1 MNNKIMNRDQMRDTN
16 TKLVLQQIF
25 NNDPI
30 SRIQVSRNLNL
41 NKATVSEI
49 CSNLTDSQLVF
60 EQGQGESSSSGGR
73 KPTMMHINKK
83 YGYTATFDIGFHY
96 LDMMLNYIDGD
107 VLSFEKLKIAGDDLT
122 NYVDVIKGKIS
133 QLDSQETLKGLMGV
147 AISVHG
153 VVNKNKVIS
162 SPFIEMGKIDIV
174 DEIQNVTDVP
184 VVLENEANLSAIFE
198 RDFSN
203 DGTGSNL
210 VTISIHKGIGAG
222 IIIDQNL
229 YKGENGE
236 AGEIGKQ
243 FITYSNEL
251 TKIENICSEDAIVA
265 EIEKKKNIDN
275 LTVKELYQMFEAG
288 DNDVVQV
295 LKEASKLIAIIV
307 HNINISFNPKQVFI
321 NSPLINNFTDVFTD
335 IKTNLKELT
344 NDNLVLKMSSDTKY
358 ATLLGGCSLI
368 TQEVLDLGDLNLVFK
383 N

>member
-25 NNDPI
+25 NNAPI

-73 KPTMMHINKK
+73 KPTMLHINKE

-107 VLSFEKLKIAGDDLT
+107 VLSFEKIKITGDDLT
-122 NYVDVIKGKIS
+122 NYIDVIKEKVS
-133 QLDSQETLKGLMGV
+133 QLDEQETLKGLMGV

-251 TKIENICSEDAIVA
+251 TKIENICSEDAIIA

-335 IKTNLKELT
+335 IKTNLKKLT

-368 TQEVLDLGDLNLVFK
+368 TQEVLDLEDLNLVFK